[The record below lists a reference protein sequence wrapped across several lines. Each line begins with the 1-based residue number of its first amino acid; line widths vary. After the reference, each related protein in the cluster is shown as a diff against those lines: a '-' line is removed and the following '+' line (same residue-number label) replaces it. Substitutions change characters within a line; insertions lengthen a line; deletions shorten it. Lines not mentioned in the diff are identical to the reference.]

1 MKNNTYMSVFF
12 LIFVILSCIGDL
24 GSSSSTNSPK
34 TINNNNPGYIT
45 LFSQNYSGANNI
57 PKNIFIA
64 KIESTTT
71 FDNVYSKIYGKEKSE
86 ILLENSSKGLRF
98 TTARNSPLIPY
109 NLLSYADTI
118 ASCGIIR
125 WVEYLIK
132 PVKMVAFCNDASV
145 PLVDFRE
152 EQKLSRALYICGLTP
167 MVKCTYEVSIDI
179 NTDDQRSFV
188 ELDSP
193 GSKLIIQKIDNNTVL
208 KSYYQTDS
216 ENMESKTMTIG
227 NANISNFKIVFDG
240 ENKTN
245 TIITENGSCIVTP
258 FYDLE
263 RQKLPYIDFSNG
275 YIKFVS
281 FIMGKGTF
289 LDVNIFSI
297 NQKAER
303 KFITP
308 IGYSKM
314 ISFGL
319 DGPSPRNETGIGIN
333 YLINK
338 GDRGTIWF
346 DVEDIGEC
354 NKTDLDYLRYLVTND
369 SWETGIHFSKEL
381 NNLPLE
387 EAYKTMDAEYE
398 YVYEKIGKKP
408 TSWCSLRN
416 NDGIKNAIYAYNKYG
431 MYWRNGDS
439 GVEAE
444 TMVGNLYDDT
454 WKWWEPASY
463 AGMTHPVFTHQLDK
477 DPAIKYSIS
486 YSKFKT
492 WVDNYYLNNI
502 SIVPFNEYSLI
513 SRNTHDAYFDNI
525 SSSGNITSFKAHT
538 NGVKSY
544 INVNI
549 TAGNDTQV
557 YDRTLNESLRYTLE
571 GDKSINFWAENNHT
585 YEINLKWGRAT

>member
-1 MKNNTYMSVFF
+1 MKNTTYMTILF
-12 LIFVILSCIGDL
+12 LIFVMLSCIGDL
-24 GSSSSTNSPK
+24 GPSSGTNSSK
-34 TINNNNPGYIT
+34 IINNNNQGNIS
-45 LFSQNYSGANNI
+45 LFSQNYSKANNI
-57 PKNIFIA
+57 SSNIFIS
-64 KIESTTT
+64 KIENITI
-71 FDNVYSKIYGKEKSE
+71 FDNVYSKIYGKEKSD
-86 ILLENSSKGLRF
+86 ILLENTSKELKY
-98 TTARNSPLIPY
+98 TTTRNSPLIPY
-109 NLLSYADTI
+109 SLLSYADII

-132 PVKMVAFCNDASV
+132 PVNMVAFCNDASV
-145 PLVDFRE
+145 PLVDYRE
-152 EQKLSRALYICGLTP
+152 EQKLGRALYICGLTP
-167 MVKCTYEVSIDI
+167 MIKCTYEISMDI
-179 NTDDQRSFV
+179 NTDDQQSFV

-193 GSKLIIQKIDNNTVL
+193 GSKLTIQKMDNNTVL
-208 KSYYQTDS
+208 KSYFQTDS
-216 ENMESKTMTIG
+216 GNMESKTMVIV
-227 NANISNFKIVFDG
+227 NADKSDFKIIFDG

-245 TIITENGSCIVTP
+245 TIVTENGSYMVTP
-258 FYDLE
+258 FYDLD

-281 FIMGKGTF
+281 VVIGKGTY
-289 LDVNIFSI
+289 LDVNISSI

-319 DGPSPRNETGIGIN
+319 DGPSPRNETEKGIN
-333 YLINK
+333 YLSSK
-338 GDRGTIWF
+338 GNRGTIWF
-346 DVEDIGEC
+346 DVEDIGKC
-354 NKTDLDYLRYLVTND
+354 NKTDLDYLRNLVTND
-369 SWETGIHFSKEL
+369 SWEVGIHFSKEL
-381 NNLPLE
+381 NNLPLD
-387 EAYKTMDAEYE
+387 EAYETMDKEYE
-398 YVYEKIGKKP
+398 YIYEKIGKKP

-416 NDGIKNAIYAYNKYG
+416 NDGIKHAIYAYNKFG

-439 GVEAE
+439 GINAE

-454 WKWWEPASY
+454 WTWWEAASY

-492 WVDNYYLNNI
+492 WVDNYYSNKV
-502 SIVPFNEYSLI
+502 SIVPFYEYSLI

-525 SSSGNITSFKAHT
+525 SSSGNLISFDAHT

-544 INVNI
+544 INVNV

-557 YDRTLNESLRYTLE
+557 YDCTLNESLRYTLE
-571 GDKSINFWAENNHT
+571 EDKSINFWAENNHT
-585 YEINLKWGRAT
+585 YEINLK